1 MKKTE
6 KKIRLKIINLIIN
19 VDMILLINPKTTK
32 PTEFQTDFF
41 REPNLGIL
49 YLAGILEQNNIPVE
63 ILDLEQY
70 SGLEPEELNK
80 IIIEKIEHYEII
92 GITSLTNTFYL
103 TKQIVELIKKSN
115 REKIVVLGG
124 PHVSFQYD
132 EILKTEPLID
142 FICIG
147 ESERSFLELTNL
159 LIQKPPNITNSQ
171 AFGREVNA
179 IKGLAYRN
187 LEGNVIFTG
196 LPDPIDIETI
206 PLPPRY
212 LLSQENLY
220 YKVASVIINRGC
232 PNACSF
238 CSRQKLFPKTRIRS
252 LSSILSEI
260 RDIISYQ
267 TYNYINFY
275 DNINIEKKFFQNFCR
290 LFIDNKIKI
299 PWGCELRV
307 DSITVEDA
315 TLLKEAGCKLIATGI
330 ESASLKVLKNNLKY
344 QDPKRVLS
352 GIKHLKGEDI
362 PVQAYFVLGL
372 PGETELTF
380 QETLDFIKE
389 LPLDANDKI
398 NYFVATPYPGSRLWD
413 EQESFNI
420 NIIEYDFTKYDCQ
433 HIIFETSDLSVQK
446 LENLFEIAKDIEQ
459 FFSKH

>member
-1 MKKTE
+1 
-6 KKIRLKIINLIIN
+6 
-19 VDMILLINPKTTK
+19 MILLINPKTTK

-49 YLAGILEQNNIPVE
+49 YLAAILDQNNIPVE

-70 SGLEPEELNK
+70 YGLEPEELNK
-80 IIIEKIEHYEII
+80 IIIKKIEHYEII

-103 TKQIVELIKKSN
+103 TKQIAELIKQSN

-124 PHVSFQYD
+124 PHVSFQYK
-132 EILKTEPLID
+132 EILKAEPVID

-147 ESERSFLELTNL
+147 ESETSFLELTNL
-159 LIQKPPNITNSQ
+159 ILREQNNIMSSQ
-171 AFGREVNA
+171 AFGRELNA

-196 LPDPIDIETI
+196 LPNPIDIETI
-206 PLPPRY
+206 PKPPRY
-212 LLSQENLY
+212 LLSQENFY
-220 YKVASVIINRGC
+220 YRVASVIINRGC
-232 PNACSF
+232 PNSCSF

-252 LSSILSEI
+252 LDSILSEI
-260 RDIISYQ
+260 RDILSYQ

-290 LFIDNKIKI
+290 LFIDNKIEI

-307 DSITVEDA
+307 DSITAEDA
-315 TLLKEAGCKLIATGI
+315 SLLKGAGCKLIATGI

-344 QDPKRVLS
+344 QDPERVLS
-352 GIKHLKGEDI
+352 GIKHLKAVEI

-380 QETLDFIKE
+380 QETLDFIKK
-389 LPLDANDKI
+389 LPFNADDKI

-413 EQESFNI
+413 EREHFNI
-420 NIIEYDFTKYDCQ
+420 NIIEFNFTKYDCQ

-446 LENLFEIAKDIEQ
+446 LKTLFKIAKDIEQ
-459 FFSKH
+459 FFKRN

>member
-1 MKKTE
+1 
-6 KKIRLKIINLIIN
+6 
-19 VDMILLINPKTTK
+19 MILLINPKTTK

-49 YLAGILEQNNIPVE
+49 YLAAILDQNNIPVE

-70 SGLEPEELNK
+70 YGLEPEELNK

-103 TKQIVELIKKSN
+103 TKQIAELVKQSN
-115 REKIVVLGG
+115 KEKIVVLGG
-124 PHVSFQYD
+124 PHVSFQYE
-132 EILKTEPLID
+132 EILKSEPVID
-142 FICIG
+142 FICVG
-147 ESERSFLELTNL
+147 ESETSFLELTD
-159 LIQKPPNITNSQ
+159 LIIREQNNIMSSQ
-171 AFGREVNA
+171 AFGRELDA

-187 LEGNVIFTG
+187 LDGNVIFTG
-196 LPDPIDIETI
+196 FPEPIDIETI

-212 LLSQENLY
+212 LLSQENFY
-220 YKVASVIINRGC
+220 YRVASVIINRGC
-232 PNACSF
+232 PNSCSF

-252 LSSILSEI
+252 LDSILSEI
-260 RDIISYQ
+260 RDILSYQ

-290 LFIDNKIKI
+290 LFIDNKIEI

-307 DSITVEDA
+307 DSITAEDA
-315 TLLKEAGCKLIATGI
+315 SLLKEAGCKLIATGI

-352 GIKHLKGEDI
+352 GIKHLKAVEI

-389 LPLDANDKI
+389 LPLNADDKI

-413 EQESFNI
+413 EREKFNI
-420 NIIEYDFTKYDCQ
+420 NIIEFNFTKYDCQ

-446 LENLFEIAKDIEQ
+446 LETLFKIAKDIEQ
-459 FFSKH
+459 FFKRN

>member
-1 MKKTE
+1 
-6 KKIRLKIINLIIN
+6 
-19 VDMILLINPKTTK
+19 MILLINPKTSK
-32 PTEFQTDFF
+32 PSEFQTEFF

-49 YLAGILEQNNIPVE
+49 YLAAILDQNNIPVE

-70 SGLEPEELNK
+70 YGLEPDELTK
-80 IIIEKIEHYEII
+80 IIIEKIERYEII

-103 TKQIVELIKKSN
+103 VKQIAELIKKSN
-115 REKIVVLGG
+115 KEKIVVLGG
-124 PHVSFQYD
+124 PHVSFQYE
-132 EILKTEPLID
+132 EILKAEPLID
-142 FICIG
+142 FICVG
-147 ESERSFLELTNL
+147 ESETSFLELTNL
-159 LIQKPPNITNSQ
+159 IIREKNSLMSSQ
-171 AFGREVNA
+171 AFGRELDA

-196 LPDPIDIETI
+196 LPKPIDIDTI
-206 PLPPRY
+206 PQPSRY
-212 LLSQENLY
+212 LLSQENFY
-220 YKVASVIINRGC
+220 YRVASVIINRGC

-252 LSSILSEI
+252 LNSILSEI

-275 DNINIEKKFFQNFCR
+275 DNINIEKKFFQNFCK
-290 LFIDNKIKI
+290 LFIDNEIKI

-307 DSITVEDA
+307 DSITAEDA
-315 TLLKEAGCKLIATGI
+315 RLLKEAGCKLIATGI
-330 ESASLKVLKNNLKY
+330 ESASLKVLKKNLKY
-344 QDPKRVLS
+344 QDPKRVIS
-352 GIKHLKGEDI
+352 GIRHLKAEDI

-380 QETLDFIKE
+380 QETLDFIKQ
-389 LPLDANDKI
+389 LPLNTDDKI

-413 EQESFNI
+413 ERERFNI

-446 LENLFEIAKDIEQ
+446 LEKLFKIAQDIEQ
-459 FFSKH
+459 FFKRR

>member
-1 MKKTE
+1 
-6 KKIRLKIINLIIN
+6 
-19 VDMILLINPKTTK
+19 MILLINPKTTK

-49 YLAGILEQNNIPVE
+49 YLAAILDQNNIPVE

-70 SGLEPEELNK
+70 YGLEPEELNK
-80 IIIEKIEHYEII
+80 IIIKKIEHYEII

-103 TKQIVELIKKSN
+103 TKQIAELIKQSN

-124 PHVSFQYD
+124 PHVSFQYK
-132 EILKTEPLID
+132 EILKAEPVID

-147 ESERSFLELTNL
+147 ESETSFLELTNL
-159 LIQKPPNITNSQ
+159 IIREKSNRMSSQ
-171 AFGREVNA
+171 AFERELDA

-196 LPDPIDIETI
+196 LPKSIDIETI

-212 LLSQENLY
+212 LLSQENFY
-220 YKVASVIINRGC
+220 YSVASVIINRGC

-252 LSSILSEI
+252 LDSILSEI

-267 TYNYINFY
+267 TYDYINFY

-290 LFIDNKIKI
+290 LFIDNKIDI

-307 DSITVEDA
+307 DSITAEDA
-315 TLLKEAGCKLIATGI
+315 SLLKEAGCKLIATGI

-344 QDPKRVLS
+344 QDPKRVLT
-352 GIKHLKGEDI
+352 GIKHLKAVEI

-389 LPLDANDKI
+389 LPLDTDDKI

-413 EQESFNI
+413 ERERFNI
-420 NIIEYDFTKYDCQ
+420 NIFEFNFTKYDCQ
-433 HIIFETSDLSVQK
+433 HIIFETSDLSIQK
-446 LENLFEIAKDIEQ
+446 LEKLFIIAKNIEQ
-459 FFSKH
+459 FFKRH

>member
-1 MKKTE
+1 
-6 KKIRLKIINLIIN
+6 
-19 VDMILLINPKTTK
+19 MILLINPKTTK

-41 REPNLGIL
+41 REPNLGIM
-49 YLAGILEQNNIPVE
+49 YLAAILEQNDIPVE

-70 SGLEPEELNK
+70 SGLEPEEQNK
-80 IIIEKIEHYEII
+80 IIIEKIEQYEII
-92 GITSLTNTFYL
+92 GITTLTNTFHL
-103 TKQIVELIKKSN
+103 VKQIAELIKQSN
-115 REKIVVLGG
+115 KEKIVVLGG
-124 PHVSFQYD
+124 PHVSFQYK
-132 EILKTEPLID
+132 EILEAEPLID
-142 FICIG
+142 FICVG
-147 ESERSFLELTNL
+147 ESETSFLELTSL
-159 LIQKPPNITNSQ
+159 LIKEKNNLMITQ
-171 AFGREVNA
+171 AFGRELHA

-187 LEGNVIFTG
+187 LKGNVTFTG
-196 LPDPIDIETI
+196 LPKPIDIETI

-212 LLSQENLY
+212 LLSQENFY
-220 YKVASVIINRGC
+220 YRVASVIINRGC

-252 LSSILSEI
+252 LNSILSEI

-275 DNINIEKKFFQNFCR
+275 DNINIDRKFFHGFCR
-290 LFIDNKIKI
+290 LFIDNEIKI

-307 DSITVEDA
+307 DSISIEDA
-315 TLLKEAGCKLIATGI
+315 NLLKEAGCKLIATGI
-330 ESASLKVLKNNLKY
+330 ESASLKVLKKNLKY

-352 GIKHLKGEDI
+352 GIKHLKAVDI

-389 LPLDANDKI
+389 LPLNTDDKI

-413 EQESFNI
+413 EREIFKI

-446 LENLFEIAKDIEQ
+446 LENLFKIAKDIEH
-459 FFSKH
+459 FFKRH

>member
-1 MKKTE
+1 
-6 KKIRLKIINLIIN
+6 
-19 VDMILLINPKTTK
+19 MILLINPKTTK

-49 YLAGILEQNNIPVE
+49 YLAAILDQNDIPVE

-70 SGLEPEELNK
+70 YGLEPEELNK
-80 IIIEKIEHYEII
+80 IIIEKIEQYDII

-103 TKQIVELIKKSN
+103 VKQIAELIKQSN

-124 PHVSFQYD
+124 PHVSFQYE
-132 EILKTEPLID
+132 EILKAEPIID
-142 FICIG
+142 FICVG
-147 ESERSFLELTNL
+147 ESEMSFLELTNL
-159 LIQKPPNITNSQ
+159 LSRKNPNAKSSQ
-171 AFGREVNA
+171 AFERELDA
-179 IKGLAYRN
+179 IEGLAYSN
-187 LEGNVIFTG
+187 LEGNVVFTG
-196 LPDPIDIETI
+196 FPKPIDIETI

-212 LLSQENLY
+212 LLSQENFHY
-220 YKVASVIINRGC
+220 RVASVIINRGC

-252 LSSILSEI
+252 LTSILSEI

-290 LFIDNKIKI
+290 LFIDNEIEI

-307 DSITVEDA
+307 DSITAEDA

-352 GIKHLKGEDI
+352 GIKYLKAVDI

-389 LPLDANDKI
+389 LPLDSNDKI

-413 EQESFNI
+413 ERERFNI
-420 NIIEYDFTKYDCQ
+420 NIIEFDFTKYDCQ
-433 HIIFETSDLSVQK
+433 HIIFETSDLSVKK
-446 LENLFEIAKDIEQ
+446 LEKLFKIARDIEQ
-459 FFSKH
+459 FFRRH

>member
-1 MKKTE
+1 
-6 KKIRLKIINLIIN
+6 
-19 VDMILLINPKTTK
+19 MILLINPKTTK
-32 PTEFQTDFF
+32 PTEFQTEFF

-49 YLAGILEQNNIPVE
+49 YLAAVLEQHNIPVE

-70 SGLEPEELNK
+70 SGLESEELNK
-80 IIIEKIEHYEII
+80 IVINKIEHYKII

-103 TKQIVELIKKSN
+103 VKQIAELIKQFN

-124 PHVSFQYD
+124 PHVSFQYK
-132 EILKTEPLID
+132 EILEAEPVID
-142 FICIG
+142 FICVG
-147 ESERSFLELTNL
+147 ESEMSFLELTNL
-159 LIQKPPNITNSQ
+159 LIQKPRNTASSQ
-171 AFGREVNA
+171 AFGTDLSA

-196 LPDPIDIETI
+196 LPEPLDIETI

-307 DSITVEDA
+307 DSISVEDA

-352 GIKHLKGEDI
+352 GIKHLKAVDI

-380 QETLDFIKE
+380 QETLDFIKQ
-389 LPLDANDKI
+389 LPLNTDDKI

-413 EQESFNI
+413 ERERFNI

-446 LENLFEIAKDIEQ
+446 LEKLFKIAQDIEQ
-459 FFSKH
+459 FFKRR

>member
-1 MKKTE
+1 
-6 KKIRLKIINLIIN
+6 
-19 VDMILLINPKTTK
+19 MILLINPKTTK
-32 PTEFQTDFF
+32 PTEEFQTEFF
-41 REPNLGIL
+41 RDPSLGIL
-49 YLAGILEQNNIPVE
+49 YLAAILDQNNIPVE

-70 SGLEPEELNK
+70 YGLETKELNK
-80 IIIEKIEHYEII
+80 IIIEKIEQYEII

-103 TKQIVELIKKSN
+103 VKQIAELIKQSN
-115 REKIVVLGG
+115 SEKIVVLGG
-124 PHVSFQYD
+124 PHVSFQYE
-132 EILKTEPLID
+132 EILKAEPVID

-147 ESERSFLELTNL
+147 ESETSFLALTNL
-159 LIQKPPNITNSQ
+159 LTREKSNITSSQ
-171 AFGREVNA
+171 TFGKELDA

-187 LEGNVIFTG
+187 LEGNIIFTG
-196 LPDPIDIETI
+196 LPKPIDIETI
-206 PLPPRY
+206 PVPPRY
-212 LLSQENLY
+212 LLSQENFY
-220 YKVASVIINRGC
+220 YRVASVIINRGC

-252 LSSILSEI
+252 LDSILSEI

-290 LFIDNKIKI
+290 LFIDNKIEM

-307 DSITVEDA
+307 DSITAEDA

-352 GIKHLKGEDI
+352 GIKHLKSVDI

-380 QETLDFIKE
+380 QETLDFIRE
-389 LPLDANDKI
+389 LPLDSNDKI

-413 EQESFNI
+413 ERERFNI
-420 NIIEYDFTKYDCQ
+420 NIIEFDFTKYDCQ
-433 HIIFETSDLSVQK
+433 HIIFETSDLSVKK
-446 LENLFEIAKDIEQ
+446 LEKLFKIARDIEL
-459 FFSKH
+459 FFRRH